1 VIEEIRRAT
10 RRQVA
15 AEETIRTVLEGR
27 RGEAGVAE
35 PCRRA
40 GIAGSMYG
48 GRSRAFREAGSRR
61 PAGDAARAD
70 TADEVLDLRHQTGA
84 LRAVSADLRLE
95 NRLLKGGLI
104 AAGGE
109 EARGGRPREAGDHR
123 LVAQSRRPV
132 RAIPGKLGT
141 TSGAT

>member
-1 VIEEIRRAT
+1 VTPSSPRRA
-10 RRQVA
+10 
-15 AEETIRTVLEGR
+15 G
-27 RGEAGVAE
+27 
-35 PCRRA
+35 A

-48 GRSRAFREAGSRR
+48 GRSRAFREAGRRR

-70 TADEVLDLRHQTGA
+70 TADEVSDLRQQTGA